1 MPGLQGKEFFPGG
14 LRPEDLFPE
23 GVKRRQPGG
32 HLPGRERLDAAGGP
46 EGVPVVVPFFLLRY
60 KFRRFPFQ
68 LPPPLRQGIV
78 RRPEI
83 RQDMDALRLPA

>member
-1 MPGLQGKEFFPGG
+1 
-14 LRPEDLFPE
+14 
-23 GVKRRQPGG
+23 
-32 HLPGRERLDAAGGP
+32 
-46 EGVPVVVPFFLLRY
+46 VPVVVPFFLLLY